1 MKSGMLAAEA
11 TFAAL
16 KDESATTADIS
27 SYQTVGTVYLSP
39 PLYFS
44 VTGLLLTAAV

>member
-16 KDESATTADIS
+16 QKAASPTQLLDLS
-27 SYQTVGTVYLSP
+27 SYEQAIKDSSIMEE
-39 PLYFS
+39 LYS
-44 VTGLLLTAAV
+44 SRNIRPG